1 MDQCEQCG
9 SKYLATKAWQRFCS
23 LRCRNAWH
31 RGLRREDKIADQRR
45 GYLVPSQDVLALA
58 GVSAAPSEFKRRF

>member
-9 SKYLATKAWQRFCS
+9 SRYSPTKAWQRFCS
-23 LRCRNAWH
+23 LRCRNAHH
-31 RGLRREDKIADQRR
+31 RRLKREDRIADVRR